1 MTDFSHSC
9 LSEEPPQCHPLQPLK
24 GAVREETETNRATGE
39 SSSTSS
45 VHECSQH
52 PSDSEPEMRP
62 HTPGAILSQKEAP
75 EHHTVDRHGAL
86 SAPYLAPECRS
97 GQHPTERSDLW
108 GLGCLS
114 YHLYC
119 GTQSVYKT
127 MIECHS
133 GLTDGDV
140 CSHCNL
146 LWCLIL
152 LLCSFVCWRWLWYIL
167 LLLTVD
173 SDIHTPHTDTHAH

>member
-1 MTDFSHSC
+1 M
-9 LSEEPPQCHPLQPLK
+9 
-24 GAVREETETNRATGE
+24 REETETNRATRE

-97 GQHPTERSDLW
+97 GQHPTECSDLW

-127 MIECHS
+127 MIEGHS

-140 CSHCNL
+140 QYVVIAISYGASFSSIAPLCAGDGYTY
-146 LWCLIL
+146 
-152 LLCSFVCWRWLWYIL
+152 CSFSL
-167 LLLTVD
+167 
-173 SDIHTPHTDTHAH
+173 